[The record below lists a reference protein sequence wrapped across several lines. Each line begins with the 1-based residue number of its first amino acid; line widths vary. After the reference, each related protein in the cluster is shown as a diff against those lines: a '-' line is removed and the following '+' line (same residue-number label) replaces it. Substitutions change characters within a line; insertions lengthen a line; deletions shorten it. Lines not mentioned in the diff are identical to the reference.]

1 MDSSRKS
8 TPLEVASAA
17 AEPDA
22 DAVGGA
28 LLMSL
33 EMLRMSSMSPFIL
46 SYPILNTSHCITI
59 DDEKY
64 GPKVA

>member
-1 MDSSRKS
+1 MDFSRKS

-33 EMLRMSSMSPFIL
+33 EMLRMNSMSPFIIKFTAL
-46 SYPILNTSHCITI
+46 TEMIN
-59 DDEKY
+59 
-64 GPKVA
+64 